1 MFSDWLSRYNH
12 ILIGILVG
20 IYIGISSHYYDKT
33 ISELRSTIA
42 TMNDNQYGL
51 EKDYNDMSERER
63 VLESLLDAFIDIEV
77 NTQIEKRKIYEIMEN
92 KSLDMADIVYRA
104 AKEYDVDPLLLVL
117 LINSES
123 SFNPNIKHDHPEV
136 KGLGGIHHRYWKVPN
151 ETVEEQIYATAKVYS
166 IIASKYDNIVDGLK
180 AYKGWSQVGENRAKA
195 LYSKYITIKEKYD

>member
-1 MFSDWLSRYNH
+1 MFSDWFSRNSH
-12 ILIGILVG
+12 IFIAVLAGIF
-20 IYIGISSHYYDKT
+20 IGISSHYYDKA
-33 ISELRSTIA
+33 ISELNSTIV
-42 TMNDNQYGL
+42 TMNDNQRQL

-77 NTQIEKRKIYEIMEN
+77 NTQLEKRKIYETMEN

-104 AKEYDVDPLLLVL
+104 AKEYNVDPLLLVL

-123 SFNPNIKHDHPEV
+123 SFNPDVKHSNAEV

-166 IIASKYDNIVDGLK
+166 TIASKYDDIVDGLK

-195 LYSKYITIKEKYD
+195 LYSKYINIKEKYD